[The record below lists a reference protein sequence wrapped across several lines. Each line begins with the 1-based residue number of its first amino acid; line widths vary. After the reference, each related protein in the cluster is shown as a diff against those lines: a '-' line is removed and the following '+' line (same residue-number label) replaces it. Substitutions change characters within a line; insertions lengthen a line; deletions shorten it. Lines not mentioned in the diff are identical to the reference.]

1 VAHVLVVRALGIEDF
16 IECLYPTMECT
27 AGSSDGW
34 PGGVHLITG
43 SFLPAPIWLLVRVTP
58 WRGWCEFH
66 ASDEVLGP
74 FIRGDVEVC
83 LPEQLF
89 GGGRRFLEYG
99 SDEGRVIGS
108 PVEVFNH
115 RRLGD
120 FGEAVLH
127 GLKSLEVRPERFI
140 ALTPDGFEVPWLH
153 RLVKEGLEV
162 GDETPT
168 EVAPI
173 VDVVSG

>member
-1 VAHVLVVRALGIEDF
+1 V
-16 IECLYPTMECT
+16 CT
-27 AGSSDGW
+27 SSRGPFSQRLSGCW
-34 PGGVHLITG
+34 
-43 SFLPAPIWLLVRVTP
+43 
-58 WRGWCEFH
+58 WRGWHGFR

-89 GGGRRFLEYG
+89 GGGRCFLDYG
-99 SDEGRVIGS
+99 SDKSRVIGS

-115 RRLGD
+115 HRLGD
-120 FGEAVLH
+120 FGDVVPH
-127 GLKSLEVRPERFI
+127 YMKPLEVRPKGFI
-140 ALTPDGFEVPWLH
+140 VLAPDGFEVPWL
-153 RLVKEGLEV
+153 RQLVGEGLEI

-173 VDVVSG
+173 VDAVSG